1 MSTDYE
7 GPPITTGGGIEDE
20 TETHAGWSGWV
31 DIGRAL
37 KGQVPM
43 PEVWARTDG
52 RHTFYKWQVNAVIG
66 ESESGK
72 SLLVQAAC
80 VDVLKAGG
88 HVVYLDHES
97 DAVSVA
103 HRMIA
108 LGASRDDLETR
119 FHYLNPEGPLTPP
132 VQAQLIEAL
141 EAIGPELVAVDGL
154 TAAME
159 GQGLEVNSN
168 KEAATLF
175 RIYLDPITECG
186 AAVVVIH
193 HVPKGGT
200 KGQNSH
206 GLGAVTL
213 KNLLGGAMYEVDTE
227 DKKRHAP
234 GRYGTSRVT
243 IKKDR
248 AGGVRMFSKGN
259 VWAAFT
265 TASTPTGEDDEWG
278 RPLFTTEWALKVPGE
293 GLEGGPTKCM
303 EAVSRFLEAEGG
315 EVTMTTIYEADLG
328 AKYARE
334 TRKRALESLEAGGFT
349 SSTSGP
355 RNAHLWSSV
364 GPYRKP
370 ADPAEDLDADD

>member
-7 GPPITTGGGIEDE
+7 GPPIATGGGIEDD
-20 TETHAGWSGWV
+20 TETHAGWSRWV
-31 DIGRAL
+31 DIGGAL

-80 VDVLKAGG
+80 VDVLNAGG

-119 FHYLNPEGPLTPP
+119 FHYLNPEGLLTPA

-141 EAIGPELVAVDGL
+141 EAIGPEIVAVDGL

-175 RIYLDPITECG
+175 RIYLDPIAECG
-186 AAVVVIH
+186 AAVVAIH

-227 DKKRHAP
+227 DKNRHAP

-259 VWAAFT
+259 VWASFT
-265 TASTPTGEDDEWG
+265 TQSTPTGEDDEWG

-293 GLEGGPTKCM
+293 GLESGPTACM
-303 EAVSRFLEAEGG
+303 EAVSRFLEAEGDA
-315 EVTMTTIYEADLG
+315 VTMTTIYEADLG
-328 AKYARE
+328 AKYGKD
-334 TRKRALESLEAGGFT
+334 TRKWSLQVLDAGGFAT
-349 SSTSGP
+349 STSGA
-355 RNAHLWSSV
+355 RGAFLWSSV
-364 GPYRKP
+364 APYREP
-370 ADPAEDLDADD
+370 AEPAEDLNAED

>member
-1 MSTDYE
+1 MTTDYE
-7 GPPITTGGGIEDE
+7 GPPLTIGGGIEDE
-20 TETHAGWSGWV
+20 TEAHDGWSGWV
-31 DIGRAL
+31 DIGGAL
-37 KGQVPM
+37 RGQVPM

-52 RHTFYKWQVNAVIG
+52 RFTFYKGQVNAVIG

-72 SLLVQAAC
+72 SLLVQAAA
-80 VDVLKAGG
+80 VDVLNAGG

-108 LGASRDDLETR
+108 LGAKREALETH
-119 FHYLNPEGPLTPP
+119 FHYLNPEGSLTSA
-132 VQAQLIEAL
+132 VQVRLAVYL
-141 EAIGPELVAVDGL
+141 GGYCPELIVVDGL

-159 GQGLEVNSN
+159 GQGLDVNSN
-168 KEAATLF
+168 VEAATIF
-175 RIYLDPITECG
+175 RIYLNPLAECG
-186 AAVVVIH
+186 AAVVGIH

-227 DKKRHAP
+227 DKNRHAP
-234 GRYGTSRVT
+234 GRHGSSRVT

-259 VWAAFT
+259 TWAAFT
-265 TASTPTGEDDEWG
+265 TESTPTGEDDDWG
-278 RPLFTTEWALKVPGE
+278 RPLFTTAWALRVPGE
-293 GLEGGPTKCM
+293 GLEDGPTGCM

-315 EVTMTTIYEADLG
+315 DTTMTAVYQADLG
-328 AKYARE
+328 ARFGKD
-334 TRKRALESLEAGGFT
+334 TRKWALQSLEGGGFATSRAGG
-349 SSTSGP
+349 G
-355 RNAHLWSSV
+355 NAILWTSV
-364 GPYRKP
+364 GPYREP
-370 ADPAEDLDADD
+370 ADAAEDLDADD